1 MLCKINRT
9 LTLVIV
15 AFLGAFI
22 GHSLYL
28 TLDYHA
34 RPALY
39 AMNSAPWY
47 TAILVTGVLT
57 ALIALTLLFAKWI
70 VQYLRKKMNA

>member
-9 LTLVIV
+9 LTLVII
-15 AFLGAFI
+15 AFISAFI

-28 TLDYHA
+28 SIDYHV
-34 RPALY
+34 RPGLY

-47 TAILVTGVLT
+47 TAILVNGILT
-57 ALIALTLLFAKWI
+57 ALIALTLLFAKWL